1 MRVLVADKLAAEAV
15 EVLRKVSEVVEA
27 EPSPEELL
35 EIIGD
40 FDAIVVRSRTKVTG
54 QVIERGANLKVIGRA
69 GVGVD
74 NIDVAFATER
84 GIPVVNAP
92 TGSTSSVAELAVGH
106 IVSLARHI
114 PQADASMKGG
124 KWEKKRFKGIELEG
138 KVLGFVGVGRIGAHV
153 ARIAQAM
160 GMETIACDP
169 YIPDDVAQKMCVECI
184 ELGDCIRRS
193 DFVTIHCIL
202 NDETRGMIG
211 EEQLRSMKKT
221 AYLVNCAR
229 GGIVDEAALYKA
241 LTEGWIAGAALDVYE
256 DEPPKDRRLV
266 ELPNLICTPHIGA
279 STVEAQIKAGTITA
293 EQMNMVLR
301 GERPELC
308 VNREVLG

>member
-1 MRVLVADKLAAEAV
+1 MNVLVADKLAKEAV
-15 EVLRKVSEVVEA
+15 EVLRKEAEVVEA

-35 EIIGD
+35 EMIAD
-40 FDAIVVRSRTKVTG
+40 FDGIVVRSRTKVTRE
-54 QVIERGANLKVIGRA
+54 VIEKGANLKVIGRA

-74 NIDVAFATER
+74 NIDVPFATEK

-92 TGSTSSVAELAVGH
+92 TGSTASVAELAIGH
-106 IVSLARHI
+106 ILSLARHI
-114 PQADASMKGG
+114 SQADASMKAG
-124 KWEKKRFKGIELEG
+124 KWEKKRLKGIELEG

-153 ARIAQAM
+153 AKIAQSI
-160 GMETIACDP
+160 GMDTIACDP
-169 YIPDDVAQKMCVECI
+169 YIPEEVAKKICVECI
-184 ELGDCIRRS
+184 VLGDCISKS

-211 EEQLRSMKKT
+211 EEQLKSMKKT
-221 AYLVNCAR
+221 AYLINCAR
-229 GGIVDEAALYKA
+229 GGIVDEEALYKA
-241 LTEGWIAGAALDVYE
+241 LTEGWIAGAALDVFE
-256 DEPPKDRRLV
+256 DEPPKEQKLV

-293 EQMNMVLR
+293 EQMNLVLK

-308 VNREVLG
+308 VNRQVLG